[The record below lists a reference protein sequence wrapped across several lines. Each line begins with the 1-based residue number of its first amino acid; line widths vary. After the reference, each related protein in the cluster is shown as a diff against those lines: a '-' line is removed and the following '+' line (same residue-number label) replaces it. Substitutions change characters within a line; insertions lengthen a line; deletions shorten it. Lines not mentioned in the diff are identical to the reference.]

1 MTAAQASK
9 TLPREDLCRSAKF
22 TLLRAA
28 DAENGDGL
36 TFEGYGAVFN
46 SPTRIDSWEGTFDE
60 QLAPGAFRKSL
71 RENTPKFQFDHG
83 RSVFGSLPCGV
94 ITDIHED
101 DRGLF
106 VVARM
111 SSSWY
116 WEPLREAISSQAV
129 DGMSFRFSVVNEEW
143 RDNAGNKV
151 KPEELN
157 GILYYGEQPERT
169 PLLRILKEVKCAEVG
184 PVVWPA
190 YDDTT
195 AGLRSKVIDLDRLRN
210 GDPEQRKLFAG
221 AALTIRAVEEPS
233 ANRGASD
240 EEPQSTPDRAGE
252 HSDEDTTDAPQT
264 TPGGAGE
271 HADDAPRSTSSEA
284 GEHADSP
291 TENPPT
297 DDVDA
302 ARAAE
307 QERLFREALNE
318 VTNQREAH
326 PPMKGL

>member
-1 MTAAQASK
+1 MTAAQALK
-9 TLPREDLCRSAKF
+9 ALPREDLCRSAKF
-22 TLLRAA
+22 TLLRS
-28 DAENGDGL
+28 DNVDGEDDGL

-46 SPTRIDSWEGTFDE
+46 SPTRIDSWEGLFDE

-116 WEPLREAISSQAV
+116 WEPLREAIASQAV

-143 RDNAGNKV
+143 RDKDGNKV
-151 KPEELN
+151 KPEDVN
-157 GILYYGEQPERT
+157 KILYYGEQPERA

-195 AGLRSKVIDLDRLRN
+195 AGLRSKVIDLDRLRD

-221 AALTIRAVEEPS
+221 AALTIRAVEEPRE
-233 ANRGASD
+233 NRDESD
-240 EEPQSTPDRAGE
+240 DEPQDTPDGAVE
-252 HSDEDTTDAPQT
+252 HSDEDDD
-264 TPGGAGE
+264 TPRSTEDPSAGE
-271 HADDAPRSTSSEA
+271 HESLPKSEV
-284 GEHADSP
+284 
-291 TENPPT
+291 PPT
-297 DDVDA
+297 NEVDD
-302 ARAAE
+302 ARAAAFE
-307 QERLFREALNE
+307 QAFIDALNE
-318 VTNQREAH
+318 VKNTRDAT
-326 PPMKGL
+326 PPLKGM

>member
-22 TLLRAA
+22 TLLRSDANA
-28 DAENGDGL
+28 DGEDDGL

-195 AGLRSKVIDLDRLRN
+195 AGLRSKVIDPGLRSKVIDLGRLCD
-210 GDPEQRKLFAG
+210 GDPEERKLFAL

-233 ANRGASD
+233 ASRGASD
-240 EEPQSTPDRAGE
+240 DEPQDTPHGAVEHSGKDNNTPRSTEDTSAGE
-252 HSDEDTTDAPQT
+252 H
-264 TPGGAGE
+264 
-271 HADDAPRSTSSEA
+271 
-284 GEHADSP
+284 
-291 TENPPT
+291 
-297 DDVDA
+297 
-302 ARAAE
+302 
-307 QERLFREALNE
+307 
-318 VTNQREAH
+318 VTNSETQPARDDNRDQVFSDALAEVRNALELN

>member
-1 MTAAQASK
+1 MTAPPVSK

-28 DAENGDGL
+28 DAGDGEDDGL

-106 VVARM
+106 VTARM

-116 WEPLREAISSQAV
+116 WEPLREAIASQAV

-151 KPEELN
+151 KPEDVN
-157 GILYYGEQPERT
+157 KILYYGEQPERA

-190 YDDTT
+190 YDETT
-195 AGLRSKVIDLDRLRN
+195 AGLRSKVIDLDRLRD

-221 AALTIRAVEEPS
+221 AALTIRAVEEP
-233 ANRGASD
+233 RLGRDKSD
-240 EEPQSTPDRAGE
+240 DEPQDTPAGAVE
-252 HSDEDTTDAPQT
+252 HSGEDDD
-264 TPGGAGE
+264 TPRSTEGDSSAGE
-271 HADDAPRSTSSEA
+271 HAPETKPEEA
-284 GEHADSP
+284 
-291 TENPPT
+291 PPT
-297 DDVDA
+297 DEVDA
-302 ARAAE
+302 ARAAAFE
-307 QERLFREALNE
+307 QTFIDALNE
-318 VTNQREAH
+318 VKNTRDAT
-326 PPMKGL
+326 PPLKGM